1 MDSHNTKMPTSA
13 IYFPTNQPEEENP
26 GLSLSQCIL
35 TCHMKKNC
43 KMVIYDK
50 KIQDCGLISKY
61 YKQKDLAKCKEQV
74 QILRS
79 DILAYEV

>member
-1 MDSHNTKMPTSA
+1 
-13 IYFPTNQPEEENP
+13 
-26 GLSLSQCIL
+26 
-35 TCHMKKNC
+35 MKTNC

-50 KIQDCGLISKY
+50 KIQECGLISKY
-61 YKQKDLAKCKEQV
+61 YKEEDLANCKEQV